1 MTSAPSPAID
11 RATALE
17 QARRVADAVL
27 YEGYVLYP
35 YRASGQKNRLRWQ
48 FGVLVPR
55 TVADGLSEQW
65 DMATECLVESRSDL
79 CTVSVQVRFLQI
91 QARTVERA
99 DNAGSGRFVPTE
111 ALELPDRRIVPWE
124 EGVAEQAGA
133 SIPLDRLLSGEQVVD
148 FEVDGGQDVEEVREA
163 GAVVGRLVRRRLPLT
178 GRLRLSAE
186 RTPGPYG
193 AIRLHAVVEN
203 VTPWPSGTADADPPD
218 RPQAMR
224 RSMVGTHAILTVSD
238 GGFLSLLDPPEWA
251 RPATTACTNRN
262 AWPVLVGNGRND
274 VMLASPIILYDFPQ
288 IAPESTGELYDSTEI
303 EEILNLRTLALTDEE
318 KREARGTDPR
328 AEAVIDRVDDL
339 PPEVL
344 DRLHGA
350 IRYLRETTSPGADF
364 PTLDLPDAPTPDP
377 APWWNPE
384 ADSSVSPESDLIEV
398 RGVLV
403 GKGSQVYLRPGVR
416 RSDAQDLFLD
426 GRLATV
432 QAVLRDVDEGDHLAV
447 TIDGDPAAELQQ
459 AQGRFR
465 YFRPDEVEPTEVR
478 P

>member
-1 MTSAPSPAID
+1 MTAAATPAVD

-55 TVADGLSEQW
+55 TVADDLNEQW
-65 DMATECLVESRSDL
+65 DMATEWLVEPRNDR

-99 DNAGSGRFVPTE
+99 EGTDPGHFLPTE
-111 ALELPDRRIVPWE
+111 ALELSDRRIVPWE
-124 EGVAEQAGA
+124 EGVPEQTGA
-133 SIPLDRLLSGEQVVD
+133 SVSLDRLLSGEQVVD
-148 FEVDGGQDVEEVREA
+148 FQVDGGRDVEEVHEA

-178 GRLRLSAE
+178 GRLRLSAQ

-193 AIRLHAVVEN
+193 AIRLRTVIDN
-203 VTPWPSGTADADPPD
+203 VTPWPSDTDAVAPD

-224 RSMVGTHAILTVSD
+224 QSMVGTHAILTVSD
-238 GGFLSLLDPPEWA
+238 GEFLSLLDPPEWA
-251 RPATTACTNRN
+251 RPATAACVNRN
-262 AWPVLVGNGRND
+262 AWPVLVGDGRHD
-274 VMLASPIILYDFPQ
+274 VMLASPIILYDYPQ

-339 PPEVL
+339 PPEML

-350 IRYLRETTSPGADF
+350 IRYLRETTSPTTSPGEPAS
-364 PTLDLPDAPTPDP
+364 DP
-377 APWWNPE
+377 PPWWDPGT
-384 ADSSVSPESDLIEV
+384 DSSVSPESDLIEV

-416 RSDAQDLFLD
+416 RTDAQDLFLD

-459 AQGRFR
+459 AQGRFL
-465 YFRPDEVEPTEVR
+465 YFRPDEVQPIEVG